1 MSPLISQM
9 RFNDSAQSPHSHYHL
24 SGEMVFVD
32 SGEARFEIDGKEY
45 LAKSGS
51 IVFINSFEQHQVE
64 IQAVPYRRYFAI
76 VSAMEVER
84 AFPASSLPSIFR
96 NRPSGFCHCV
106 DLSPEGEYPRQL
118 FRRLQEEFN
127 AQLPRRN
134 QMVRSLLEQILI
146 LVSRAAPQN
155 FALRESGSPA
165 RVGEVQR
172 YIEAHFTE
180 DLKIS
185 QLAERFFLNHCYLTH
200 LFKEQVGYSP
210 KQYILLNRLSYAQ
223 ELLETTPLQVA
234 QIAFKCGFGD
244 ANNFIRAFR
253 EWYGV
258 SPNQYRQ
265 NRAQK

>member
-9 RFNDSAQSPHSHYHL
+9 RFSDVAQPPHSHYHL
-24 SGEMVFVD
+24 SSEMVFVD
-32 SGEARFEIDGKEY
+32 SGEACFEIDGREY

-51 IVFINSFEQHQVE
+51 IVFITSFEQHQVD
-64 IQAVPYRRYFAI
+64 IRCTPYRRYFAI
-76 VSAMEVER
+76 VNAMEVER
-84 AFPASSLPSIFR
+84 AFPASALPSIFR

-106 DLSPEGEYPRQL
+106 DLSPEGDYPRQL
-118 FRRLQEEFN
+118 FRRLQAEFDS
-127 AQLPRRN
+127 QLPRSD
-134 QMVRSLLEQILI
+134 QMVRSILEQILI
-146 LVSRAAPQN
+146 LVSRAAPQD
-155 FALRESGSPA
+155 FAFREGAPNS
-165 RVGEVQR
+165 RVGEIQR

-180 DLKIS
+180 DIKIS
-185 QLAERFFLNHCYLTH
+185 QLAEQFFLNHCYLTH